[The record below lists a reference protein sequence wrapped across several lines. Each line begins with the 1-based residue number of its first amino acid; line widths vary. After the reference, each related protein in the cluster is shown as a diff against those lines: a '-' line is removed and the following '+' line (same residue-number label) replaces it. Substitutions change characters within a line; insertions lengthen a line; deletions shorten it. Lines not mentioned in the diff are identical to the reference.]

1 MKAFLAAILV
11 AAVLP
16 AAPALASPPA
26 DSPLVGHWVLDVDSL
41 PMPPEQRPKSVSLD
55 FGVVAGSKWETRV
68 EIIDRNDHRM
78 HSESTLSLDGAP
90 GPASGTYW
98 VDVLAAKMPAPNV
111 LVMQFVYQGVPA
123 STRVYS
129 VSGDGRVLT
138 ETEAYFRDG
147 VPMLRTAIFNR
158 AMPAR

>member
-1 MKAFLAAILV
+1 MKAFFAAILAIAIV
-11 AAVLP
+11 P
-16 AAPALASPPA
+16 NAPALASSPA
-26 DSPLVGHWVLDVDSL
+26 DSPLVGPWVLDVDSL
-41 PMPPEQRPKSVSLD
+41 PMPPADRPKSVSLD
-55 FGVVAGSKWETRV
+55 FGVAAEGKWKTRV
-68 EIIDRNDHRM
+68 EIVDRNGQGM
-78 HSESTLSLDGAP
+78 HSESTLALDGTP
-90 GPASGTYW
+90 GAASGTYW

-147 VPMLRTAIFNR
+147 VPRLRTAIFNR
-158 AMPAR
+158 AAPAR